1 MQEIHITFWIHEQ
14 DESWS
19 VEINGKFYSHISST
33 IVDELV
39 EYAVVVAEEAL
50 MNPEVPLASLA
61 SDDTEYI
68 FDPAQSAPK

>member
-1 MQEIHITFWIHEQ
+1 MQEIHITFWTHEQ

-19 VEINGKFYSHISST
+19 IEINGKFYGHIST
-33 IVDELV
+33 TTVDELV

-68 FDPAQSAPK
+68 FKPCIVGS